1 MTASWL
7 YLAGTLIGLWFTI
20 QAIRPVSLPKR
31 RSIVSF
37 FAGWLTNELALHHI
51 LWQAVASAV
60 FIAYGALGHWAG
72 WVAVALTLVQ
82 WVCNLYLVKVASET
96 GEVIEEVLRGALGED
111 YRDDLPGSPR
121 GWDRPDWKRL
131 VVPFRIKH
139 PWVERQRNIV
149 YARAGATDLKL
160 DIFRTREARWPG
172 EPLGRRPV
180 LIFVHGGA
188 WVLGFRDRQGGPLL
202 TEMAARGWIG
212 VLPAYRLSPVATAPE
227 HVEDVK
233 RAIAWVR
240 EHADELGA
248 DPDFIAISGGSA
260 GGHLAALA
268 ALTGDDTTY
277 QPGFEDADCRV
288 QACVPLYGAYDMA
301 DERGRRLPEMTDFL
315 ARFVVKAEL
324 DEDPERWR
332 RFSPWAQ
339 THGQAPPFLIIHGA
353 KDSLTSPKESEE
365 FASKLAATSAAPVGL
380 AMLPGAQHAF
390 DTFPSIRTAYTVRG
404 VARFLATV
412 HARWQRGQAVAP
424 ATSGATI
431 AGRGEDPHDR

>member
-7 YLAGTLIGLWFTI
+7 YMAGTLIGLWFTV
-20 QAIRPVSLPKR
+20 QAIRPVALPKR
-31 RSIVSF
+31 PSIPSF

-51 LWQAVASAV
+51 FWQAVVSAV

-72 WVAVALTLVQ
+72 WVAVGLTMLQ
-82 WVCNLYLVKVASET
+82 WTLNLYLVKVAIEA
-96 GEVIEEVLRGALGED
+96 GDVMEEVLRGTLGGD

-131 VVPFRIKH
+131 IIPFRIKH
-139 PWVERQRNIV
+139 PWVERERNIV
-149 YARAGATDLKL
+149 YERVAATNLKL

-172 EPLGRRPV
+172 EPLEKRPV
-180 LIFVHGGA
+180 LIYVHGGA
-188 WVLGFRDRQGGPLL
+188 WFLGFRDRQGGPLL

-212 VLPAYRLSPVATAPE
+212 ILPSYRLSPTATAPE

-240 EHADELGA
+240 RHADELGA
-248 DPDFIAISGGSA
+248 DPDFIALAGNSA

-268 ALTGDDTTY
+268 AMTGTDTTY

-288 QACVPLYGAYDMA
+288 QACVPLYGVYDVA
-301 DERGRRLPEMTDFL
+301 DERGRRQPEMTDYM
-315 ARFVVKAEL
+315 ARFVIKADL
-324 DEDPERWR
+324 DEEPERWH
-332 RFSPWAQ
+332 RFSPLAQ
-339 THGQAPPFLIIHGA
+339 LHTDAPPFLIVHGA

-365 FASKLAATSAAPVGL
+365 FASNLADISAAPVGL

-390 DTFPSIRTAYTVRG
+390 DTFPSIRTAFTVRG

-412 HARWQRGQAVAP
+412 HARWQHGRAVAP

-431 AGRGEDPHDR
+431 ARGDDDHD